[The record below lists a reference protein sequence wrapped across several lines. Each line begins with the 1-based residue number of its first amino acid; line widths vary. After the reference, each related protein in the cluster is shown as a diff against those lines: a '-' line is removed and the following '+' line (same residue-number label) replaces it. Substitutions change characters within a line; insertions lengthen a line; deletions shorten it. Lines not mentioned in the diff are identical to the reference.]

1 EQDSRISVRY
11 SFDLSKKKLAM
22 CVIIGSILALGA
34 CSPAPRETG
43 INDPYEAGNR
53 KVHAFNRGL
62 DQAIV
67 RPVANTYGKATPT
80 PARRAI
86 SNVAETLGLPASIL
100 DDMLQLRIAD
110 AGSNTFR
117 FLMNATFGL
126 AGTIDVAT
134 EAGIPEKPSDFGET
148 LYTWGAKEGA
158 YIELPVVGP
167 RTVRST
173 TGLAVDLVTNPLN
186 TVLGGTDRLAATGAG
201 VLAKVDDRYEAR
213 ELIDEVLYESED
225 SYSQTRLLYLQN
237 RRFKLTGEQNLDLT
251 DFYDDIYGA
260 E

>member
-1 EQDSRISVRY
+1 MRY
-11 SFDLSKKKLAM
+11 AFDLNVKNLLFWL
-22 CVIIGSILALGA
+22 IFGSVVALGA

-67 RPVANTYGKATPT
+67 RPVANAYGKTTPT

-86 SNVAETLGLPASIL
+86 SNVAETLGLPATIL
-100 DDMLQLRIAD
+100 NDMLQLRIAD
-110 AGSNTFR
+110 AGANTFR
-117 FLMNATFGL
+117 FLVNATFGL

-134 EAGIPEKPSDFGET
+134 EAGIPENASDFGET
-148 LYTWGAKEGA
+148 LYTWGVKEGA
-158 YIELPVVGP
+158 YVELPVVGP

-173 TGLAVDLVTNPLN
+173 TGLVVDLITNPLN
-186 TVLGGTDRLAATGAG
+186 TVFSGTDRAAVTGAG

-225 SYSQTRLLYLQN
+225 SYSQTRLLFLQN
-237 RRFKLTGEQNLDLT
+237 RRFKLTGEENLDLT
-251 DFYDDIYGA
+251 DFYDDIYGT

>member
-1 EQDSRISVRY
+1 M
-11 SFDLSKKKLAM
+11 KKLAAIA
-22 CVIIGSILALGA
+22 VLGSAVVLGA

-67 RPVANTYGKATPT
+67 RPVANAYGTATPS
-80 PARRAI
+80 PARRAV
-86 SNVAETLGLPASIL
+86 SNVAETLGLPATIMNDL
-100 DDMLQLRIAD
+100 LQFNIGD
-110 AGSNTFR
+110 AGANTFR
-117 FLMNATFGL
+117 FLINATFGL

-134 EAGIPEKPSDFGET
+134 EAGIAENSSNFGET

-158 YIELPVVGP
+158 YVELPVLGP
-167 RTVRST
+167 NTVRST
-173 TGLAVDLVTNPLN
+173 TGLVVDLITNPLN
-186 TVLGGTDRLAATGAG
+186 SVFSGTDRAAVTGAG

-237 RRFKLTGEQNLDLT
+237 RRFKLTGEENLDLT
-251 DFYDDIYGA
+251 DFYDDIYGT

>member
-1 EQDSRISVRY
+1 
-11 SFDLSKKKLAM
+11 M
-22 CVIIGSILALGA
+22 TCLALGSVLALAA
-34 CSPAPRETG
+34 CGSAPRATG

-62 DQAIV
+62 DRAIV
-67 RPVANTYGKATPT
+67 RPVANTYGKTTPS

-86 SNVAETLGLPASIL
+86 SNVAETLGLPATIL
-100 DDMLQLRIAD
+100 NDVLQLRIAD
-110 AGSNTFR
+110 AGANTFR
-117 FLMNATFGL
+117 FLVNATFGL

-134 EAGIPEKPSDFGET
+134 EAGIAENPSDFGET
-148 LYTWGAKEGA
+148 LYTWGVGEGA
-158 YIELPVVGP
+158 YVELPVLGP
-167 RTVRST
+167 STVRAT
-173 TGLAVDLVTNPLN
+173 TGMVVDLITNPLN
-186 TVLGGTDRLAATGAG
+186 NVFDGTDRAGATGAG

-237 RRFKLTGEQNLDLT
+237 RRFNLTGEQDLDISDL
-251 DFYDDIYGA
+251 YDDIYGP